1 MDEVQMT
8 NRLHLKM
15 IQSNVCMT
23 HLFFLDSRR
32 DMNGFGTIIYF
43 EQMELP
49 EKAARLF
56 QTSYE
61 VIQAAATNDAKVV
74 EI

>member
-1 MDEVQMT
+1 
-8 NRLHLKM
+8 
-15 IQSNVCMT
+15 
-23 HLFFLDSRR
+23 
-32 DMNGFGTIIYF
+32 MNGFGTIIYF